1 MTYIGRSR
9 SECVVSPLEQLQQ
22 PAKAP
27 ECPPIVFWLLEGK
40 ILFIGK
46 VLIDSLT
53 VKWILG
59 VEIPE
64 FSFWPSRLFWFFGF
78 FRLFFGRMGC
88 KDVIEHSTS
97 IKIAKIRR
105 HSGEVRI
112 TWLWSTVC
120 SAKMTTETI
129 VLYEK
134 VFTPLFIPVIVECWP
149 VIVIEFWILERL
161 HSIFL
166 PSVKTWWSANS
177 VDLTVDP
184 KYAILSYVTEN
195 GWIWNGFTIT
205 DTGPIV
211 IVSNVHTVNL
221 VNETTTR

>member
-9 SECVVSPLEQLQQ
+9 SECVVSPLAQLQQ

-40 ILFIGK
+40 ILFIEK
-46 VLIDSLT
+46 LLIDSLT

-64 FSFWPSRLFWFFGF
+64 FSFWPSRLFWFFRF

-105 HSGEVRI
+105 HSGKVCI

-166 PSVKTWWSANS
+166 PSVK
-177 VDLTVDP
+177 
-184 KYAILSYVTEN
+184 
-195 GWIWNGFTIT
+195 
-205 DTGPIV
+205 
-211 IVSNVHTVNL
+211 NVRV
-221 VNETTTR
+221 R